1 MAVIHVSNSGTRS
14 SGVSDPGVW
23 DESNNYPFS
32 SLADAFSAASDGD
45 EIIFN
50 TGTYLCD
57 NLSLNNLPAGDV
69 TIRSR
74 NYRDAILLNNTATN
88 RLFTH
93 NPGSGVVN
101 LTFYQVVFDGNGTAR
116 TSTTNALV
124 QFGGG
129 SAGGNLIFKDTAIQ
143 NFLIDTAGVNDG
155 SSKGWVARNTRSG
168 YNTQFIDVDFLNI
181 EVDCEDRGGVFFAC
195 EANND
200 LIMTRVLFNDV
211 TINCANVC
219 EGIIYVPGGVSSDV
233 TIDGLRV
240 NLLRIADE
248 SSGGSGEMNGLVQ
261 LNDGKLEVT
270 DYDVNDVRFDGPGST
285 SALFK
290 VTAGSDSFLKN
301 GTIRDVYSSG
311 SEANSTNRIG
321 LNCLA
326 LGDDITVTVED
337 VTLER
342 VSGFYGAGIY
352 SSNGANIIARRVI
365 GRTIGT
371 GSELSEGG
379 AQIDGVF
386 LYSGGDGD
394 STWEDCACDE
404 VYSDYDE
411 AYSRIGLAVR
421 IIHADRPIGGGV
433 DPEPK
438 THTETGC
445 RFSGV
450 DESIVGYSAGA
461 FSADGQTLTINSTDC
476 LIDMKMELVDNNGV
490 LSATYTN
497 LHQPRGEAGIDTS
510 SLDTAGSEVTLVN
523 LITDEIEPFEGK
535 YEDRSTHLGGPG
547 VRTRE
552 NNRGQSVASSR
563 VTTFGRENTR

>member
-1 MAVIHVSNSGTRS
+1 MAVIHVSNGGTRS
-14 SGVSDPGVW
+14 SGVSIPGVW

-32 SLADAFSAASDGD
+32 SITDAFSAASDGD

-50 TGTYLCD
+50 TGTYLVD
-57 NLSLNNLPAGDV
+57 NVSLNNLPAGDV

-74 NYRDAILLNNTATN
+74 NYRDAIFLNNTATN

-116 TSTTNALV
+116 TSNTNALL

-143 NFLIDTAGVNDG
+143 NFLIDSAGVADG
-155 SSKGWVARNTRSG
+155 SSKGWVARNTRAG

-181 EVDCEDRGGVFFAC
+181 EIDCEDRGGVFIAM

-200 LIMTRVLFNDV
+200 IILTNVNLDNI
-211 TINCANVC
+211 TINCADVC
-219 EGIIYVPGGVSSDV
+219 EGVIYVPGGQTGDV
-233 TIDGLRV
+233 LISGLRV
-240 NLLRIADE
+240 NNLRIADE
-248 SSGGSGEMNGLVQ
+248 SSDGSGEMNGLVQ
-261 LNDGKLEVT
+261 LNEGKLEVT
-270 DYDVNDVRFDGPGST
+270 DYNINDVRFDGPGST

-290 VTAGSDSFLKN
+290 VTFGSDSFLKH
-301 GTIRDVYSSG
+301 GTLRDIYSSG
-311 SEANSTNRIG
+311 SEANSSNRIG

-337 VTLER
+337 VSLER
-342 VSGFYGAGIY
+342 VAGFYGAGAY
-352 SSNGANIIARRVI
+352 SSNGANLVARRVI

-371 GSELSEGG
+371 GKELSEGG
-379 AQIDGVF
+379 TQIDGVF

-404 VYSDYDE
+404 IYSDYDE
-411 AYSRIGLAVR
+411 TYSRIGLAVR
-421 IIHADRPIGGGV
+421 VIHADRPIGVEV
-433 DPEPK
+433 DPEAK
-438 THTETGC
+438 THTEIGC

-450 DESIVGYSAGA
+450 DDTIVGYSAGA
-461 FSADGQTLTINSTDC
+461 FSADGQTLTIDSTDC
-476 LIDMKMELVDNNGV
+476 LIDMKMEFVDNNGV

-510 SLDTAGSEVTLVN
+510 TLDTAGSEVTFVN
-523 LITDEIEPFEGK
+523 LITDEIEPFENK
-535 YEDRSTHLGGPG
+535 LEDRSTHLGGPG